1 MKTTSLTLAAALAA
15 LSTGALA
22 VDNPPAAGDQAPR
35 AVQKQERKQLKK
47 QMKKQERKQQQMQQ
61 QPQGAQNRAK
71 QIEMN
76 KERAIK
82 KRMGPGPVA

>member
-1 MKTTSLTLAAALAA
+1 MKN
-15 LSTGALA
+15 STKNVKL
-22 VDNPPAAGDQAPR
+22 
-35 AVQKQERKQLKK
+35 KKLKK
-47 QMKKQERKQQQMQQ
+47 QMKKQERKQQMQQ